1 MVTAR
6 KLDRDTIIQ
15 ALVNA
20 LEPLDYV
27 HALWEEA
34 PRLGTESTNGQT

>member
-1 MVTAR
+1 MTQLGR
-6 KLDRDTIIQ
+6 KDILD

-27 HALWEEA
+27 HAFWEVAGSISEDEIKNK
-34 PRLGTESTNGQT
+34 LNQ